1 MNLFDLAAGLVLIVS
16 VLVGWIRGAA
26 REVATVAALIIAAVV
41 ALFALRFSGPIARH
55 AIHTP
60 WLANIAAILI
70 VFAAVYILLRVMAGS
85 LTRRIHQ
92 TSGLGG
98 VDRMVGAGFG
108 AARALV
114 LLGLVNLTVNAI
126 MPPDRMPPW
135 ISGALLYPVSSLS
148 ASALKAFAPRG
159 ADLAKQV
166 YPVVG
171 KAITS
176 DGQDNEAAGDQNRDY
191 NDPQTNAPGPQAP
204 SSRPAGLRVEKT
216 P

>member
-1 MNLFDLAAGLVLIVS
+1 MSLFDLAAGLVLIVS

-26 REVATVAALIIAAVV
+26 REVATVVALIIAAVV
-41 ALFALRFSGPIARH
+41 ALFALRFSGPVARQ

-70 VFAAVYILLRVMAGS
+70 VFAAVYILLRVMAGA

-98 VDRMVGAGFG
+98 LDRMVGAGFG
-108 AARALV
+108 AVRALV
-114 LLGLVNLTVNAI
+114 VLGLANLTVTAI
-126 MPPDRMPPW
+126 MPADRMPTW
-135 ISGALLYPVSSLS
+135 ISGALLYPVSSVS

-159 ADLAKQV
+159 ADLARQV

-176 DGQDNEAAGDQNRDY
+176 GGQDNEAGAVDEQNRDY
-191 NDPQTNAPGPQAP
+191 NEPQTNAPGTNAP
-204 SSRPAGLRVEKT
+204 RLRVEKT

>member
-1 MNLFDLAAGLVLIVS
+1 MSLFDLAAGLVLIVS
-16 VLVGWIRGAA
+16 VLVGWVRGGA
-26 REVATVAALIIAAVV
+26 REVATVAALVIAAIV
-41 ALFALRFSGPIARH
+41 AVFALRVSGPIARH

-70 VFAAVYILLRVMAGS
+70 VFAAIYILLQVMAGA

-114 LLGLVNLTVNAI
+114 VLGLANLTVNAI

-135 ISGALLYPVSSLS
+135 ISGALLYPASSAS

-159 ADLAKQV
+159 ASLAKQV

-176 DGQDNEAAGDQNRDY
+176 SGQDNETAAADEQNRDY
-191 NDPQTNAPGPQAP
+191 NDPQTNAPSPK
-204 SSRPAGLRVEKT
+204 PAGLRVEKT

>member
-1 MNLFDLAAGLVLIVS
+1 MSLFDLAAGLVLIIS

-55 AIHTP
+55 AISTP
-60 WLANIAAILI
+60 WLANIAAILL
-70 VFAAVYILLRVMAGS
+70 VFAAVYILLRVMAGA
-85 LTRRIHQ
+85 LTQRIHQ

-98 VDRMVGAGFG
+98 LDRMVGAGFG

-114 LLGLVNLTVNAI
+114 LLGLVNLTINAI
-126 MPPDRMPPW
+126 VPADRMPSW
-135 ISGALLYPVSSLS
+135 ISGALLYPVSSVS
-148 ASALKAFAPRG
+148 GSALKAFAPRG

-176 DGQDNEAAGDQNRDY
+176 GGQDNEVGAAADQNRDY
-191 NDPQTNAPGPQAP
+191 NDPQTNAPGANAP
-204 SSRPAGLRVEKT
+204 RLRVEKT

>member
-26 REVATVAALIIAAVV
+26 REVATVAALIVAAIV
-41 ALFALRFSGPIARH
+41 ALAALRFTGPVARH
-55 AIHTP
+55 AVHTP

-70 VFAAVYILLRVMAGS
+70 VFAAVYIVLRVMAGA
-85 LTRRIHQ
+85 LTRQIHQ
-92 TSGLGG
+92 TNGLGG
-98 VDRMVGAGFG
+98 LDRIVGAGIG

-114 LLGLVNLTVNAI
+114 VLGLANLTVNAI

-135 ISGALLYPVSSLS
+135 ISGALLYPVSAAS

-159 ADLAKQV
+159 ADLAKRV

-176 DGQDNEAAGDQNRDY
+176 GGQDNEAAAADDQNRDY
-191 NDPQTNAPGPQAP
+191 TDPQTNAPGPKAA
-204 SSRPAGLRVEKT
+204 RLRVEKT

>member
-1 MNLFDLAAGLVLIVS
+1 MSPFDLVAGLVLIVS

-26 REVATVAALIIAAVV
+26 REVATVAALAVAAIV
-41 ALFALRFSGPIARH
+41 ALFALRYSGPVARH

-70 VFAAVYILLRVMAGS
+70 VFAAVYILLRVMAGA
-85 LTRRIHQ
+85 LTRQIHQ

-98 VDRMVGAGFG
+98 VDRVVGGGFG
-108 AARALV
+108 AVRALV
-114 LLGLVNLTVNAI
+114 LLGLVNLTITAI
-126 MPPDRMPPW
+126 VPADRMPPW
-135 ISGALLYPVSSLS
+135 ISGALLFPVSSVS

-159 ADLAKQV
+159 ANLAKQV

-171 KAITS
+171 QAITS
-176 DGQDNEAAGDQNRDY
+176 DSQDNETDPAAAQNRDY
-191 NDPQTNAPGPQAP
+191 NDPQTNAPAAKP
-204 SSRPAGLRVEKT
+204 RGLRVEKT

>member
-1 MNLFDLAAGLVLIVS
+1 MSLFDLAAGLVLIVS

-26 REVATVAALIIAAVV
+26 REVATVAALILAAIV
-41 ALFALRFSGPIARH
+41 ALFALRFSGPVARH

-70 VFAAVYILLRVMAGS
+70 VFAAVYILLRVMAGA

-98 VDRMVGAGFG
+98 LDRMVGAGFG
-108 AARALV
+108 AVRALV
-114 LLGLVNLTVNAI
+114 VLGLANLTVNAI
-126 MPPDRMPPW
+126 MPPERMPTW
-135 ISGALLYPVSSLS
+135 ISGALLYPVSSIS

-159 ADLAKQV
+159 ADLARQV

-176 DGQDNEAAGDQNRDY
+176 GGQDNEAGAADQQNRDY
-191 NDPQTNAPGPQAP
+191 NEPQTNAPGSNAP
-204 SSRPAGLRVEKT
+204 RLRVEKT